1 VRFAPRVSGPPN
13 YDLVHLANGVRSIRS
28 RREGETFHPV
38 IGPAAEAEALYVRQ
52 LHLAERMRAEP
63 DEFVIWDV
71 GLGGGA
77 NVLTVLDRTRNAG
90 RAVRIVSFDHTLEP
104 LEFARQ
110 HAAELGYFAGY
121 EQQVTQLIAHHQ
133 VEFEDGTRHVRWEFV
148 LGDFPALMRDR
159 NKPELPAP
167 HVVLFDA
174 YSPAR
179 NPAMWTLPLFAS
191 LFQHLRPD
199 RPCAMPTYSRS
210 TLLRVT
216 LLLAGFHVGIGHAT
230 GEKEETTIA
239 GNDPS
244 LVAEPLGADWL
255 RRAAASTSA
264 EPLREPVY
272 QQARLTPESLESL
285 RAHPQFATAVASPA
299 LTPRSGKA
307 GEKVEAPAGH

>member
-1 VRFAPRVSGPPN
+1 MRFALRVSGLPN

-38 IGPAAEAEALYVRQ
+38 VGPAAEAEALYVRQ
-52 LHLAERMRAEP
+52 LRLAERMRAEP
-63 DEFVIWDV
+63 GEFVIWDV

-90 RAVRIVSFDHTLEP
+90 RAVRIVSFDQTLEP
-104 LEFARQ
+104 LEFARR
-110 HAAELGYFAGY
+110 HAVELGYFAGY
-121 EQQVTQLIAHHQ
+121 EQQVTRLIARHQ
-133 VEFEDGTRHVRWEFV
+133 VEFEDGNRSVRWEFV
-148 LGDFPALMRDR
+148 LGDFPSLMLDR

-167 HVVLFDA
+167 HAVLFDA

-179 NPAMWTLPLFAS
+179 NPAMWTLPLFEG
-191 LFQHLRPD
+191 LFHHLHPS
-199 RPCAMPTYSRS
+199 RPCALPTYSRS

-216 LLLAGFHVGIGHAT
+216 LLLAGFHVGVGHAT

-239 GNDPS
+239 SNDPG
-244 LVAEPLGADWL
+244 LLAEPLGADWL

-272 QQARLTPESLESL
+272 HQARLTPDSLEHL
-285 RAHPQFATAVASPA
+285 RAHPQFTEAAASP
-299 LTPRSGKA
+299 TSKPGSGVA
-307 GEKVEAPAGH
+307 GSHFEAPALR